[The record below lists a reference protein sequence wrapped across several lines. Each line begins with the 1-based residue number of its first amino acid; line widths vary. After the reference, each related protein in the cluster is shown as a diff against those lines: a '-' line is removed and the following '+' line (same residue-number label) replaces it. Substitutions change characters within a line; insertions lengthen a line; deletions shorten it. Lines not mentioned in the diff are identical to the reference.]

1 MSELYTK
8 IWKQAHQE
16 IYSFIKMTK
25 MKAENYTFED
35 YFNYIVE
42 KNNIKVM
49 PHHFENDL
57 MKAENYTFEDYFN
70 YIVEKNNIK
79 VMPHHFENDLILGIT
94 MIDKLGTSISYE
106 SSNIETRQNFTKC
119 HELGHLVLKHNGGV
133 FTELQKNHTPI
144 EIEADFFA
152 SIIMAPDIVL
162 LYKILYQ
169 QASYRQLNGG
179 VFTELQKNHT
189 PIEIEADFFASI
201 IMAPD
206 IVLLYKI
213 LYQQASYR
221 QLIQDL
227 KISNQALTIRLS
239 YFLQTYSTKT
249 KNDIHEIIDNYKR
262 LTNSKNLIIDLLIES
277 KDFIIRNYQNI
288 LVDEAELIDYYTDNF
303 DFFTNQDLPILS
315 EKRIQKYIKQKH
327 SKISTWAYYD
337 KGNTIWYAWNT
348 TKLSQEKAFKMVKSL
363 HLLKQIKTSNRIKG
377 FYH

>member
-25 MKAENYTFED
+25 
-35 YFNYIVE
+35 
-42 KNNIKVM
+42 
-49 PHHFENDL
+49 

-169 QASYRQLNGG
+169 QASYRQL
-179 VFTELQKNHT
+179 
-189 PIEIEADFFASI
+189 
-201 IMAPD
+201 
-206 IVLLYKI
+206 
-213 LYQQASYR
+213 
-221 QLIQDL
+221 IQDL

-288 LVDEAELIDYYTDNF
+288 LIDETELIDYYIDKYE
-303 DFFTNQDLPILS
+303 FFTSQDLPILC
-315 EKRIQKYIKQKH
+315 EKHIQNTLKQKYPNY
-327 SKISTWAYYD
+327 STWAYFD
-337 KGNTIWYAWNT
+337 KGKTTWYTWNK
-348 TKLSQEKAFKMVKSL
+348 TKYSHEIAYNKAKSV
-363 HLLKQIKTSNRIKG
+363 HILKQIKTSK
-377 FYH
+377 

>member
-25 MKAENYTFED
+25 MKAEHYTFEN

-42 KNNIKVM
+42 KNKIKVIS
-49 PHHFENDL
+49 HHFEN
-57 MKAENYTFEDYFN
+57 N
-70 YIVEKNNIK
+70 
-79 VMPHHFENDLILGIT
+79 LILGIT
-94 MIDKLGTSISYE
+94 MIDSLGTSISYE

-119 HELGHLVLKHNGGV
+119 HELGHLILKHNGGV

-162 LYKILYQ
+162 LYKILYMK
-169 QASYRQLNGG
+169 A
-179 VFTELQKNHT
+179 T
-189 PIEIEADFFASI
+189 
-201 IMAPD
+201 
-206 IVLLYKI
+206 YK
-213 LYQQASYR
+213 

-227 KISNQALTIRLS
+227 KISNQALTIRLN

-249 KNDIHEIIDNYKR
+249 KTEIHEIIDNYKR
-262 LTNSKNLIIDLLIES
+262 HTHSKNEITDLLNES
-277 KDFIIRNYQNI
+277 KEFIIKNYQNI

-363 HLLKQIKTSNRIKG
+363 HLLKQIKTSM
-377 FYH
+377 

>member
-25 MKAENYTFED
+25 
-35 YFNYIVE
+35 
-42 KNNIKVM
+42 
-49 PHHFENDL
+49 

-169 QASYRQLNGG
+169 QASYRQL
-179 VFTELQKNHT
+179 
-189 PIEIEADFFASI
+189 
-201 IMAPD
+201 
-206 IVLLYKI
+206 
-213 LYQQASYR
+213 
-221 QLIQDL
+221 IQDL
-227 KISNQALTIRLS
+227 NISNQALTIRLS

-249 KNDIHEIIDNYKR
+249 KNDIHEIIDSYKR

-277 KDFIIRNYQNI
+277 KDFIIKNYQNI
-288 LVDEAELIDYYTDNF
+288 IIDEIEIIDYYIDNN
-303 DFFTNQDLPILS
+303 DFITNQDLPILS
-315 EKRIQKYIKQKH
+315 EKRIQKNILIRYPKFSIWAYHDKGLTTWFVWNT
-327 SKISTWAYYD
+327 SKISKENAL
-337 KGNTIWYAWNT
+337 K
-348 TKLSQEKAFKMVKSL
+348 KAKAV
-363 HLLKQIKTSNRIKG
+363 HILKQIKTSK
-377 FYH
+377 